1 MKIRPTLTIL
11 SILSLI
17 SCQGII
23 DNLREEEANENYV
36 SPFKGVYKGNYS
48 GDEVGSLTIEVAQ
61 NGYISVTKVSQF
73 STEKSFDWG
82 FQIGFNL
89 DPTSGNIN
97 PDTSGSALKKPQNFR
112 VTMYGIAKRN
122 GQWHG
127 SKINTAN

>member
-17 SCQGII
+17 SCQRII
-23 DNLREEEANENYV
+23 DNNREEEANENYV

-73 STEKSFDWG
+73 GTENSFLSGMVRDDGALQSVTLQSGFTLQGNLKTKSGTWKMGDW
-82 FQIGFNL
+82 IGNW
-89 DPTSGNIN
+89 S
-97 PDTSGSALKKPQNFR
+97 
-112 VTMYGIAKRN
+112 VTK
-122 GQWHG
+122 Q
-127 SKINTAN
+127 

>member
-1 MKIRPTLTIL
+1 MKIRLTLTIL

-23 DNLREEEANENYV
+23 DNLREEDANENYV

-73 STEKSFDWG
+73 STENSFVSGMVRDDGALQSVTLQSGFTLQGNLKTKSGTWKMGDWV
-82 FQIGFNL
+82 
-89 DPTSGNIN
+89 GNW
-97 PDTSGSALKKPQNFR
+97 S
-112 VTMYGIAKRN
+112 VTK
-122 GQWHG
+122 Q
-127 SKINTAN
+127 

>member
-1 MKIRPTLTIL
+1 MKIRLTLTIL

-23 DNLREEEANENYV
+23 DNLREEEANEHYV

-73 STEKSFDWG
+73 STENSFVSGMVRDDGALQSVTLQSGFTLQGNLKTKSGTWKMGDW
-82 FQIGFNL
+82 IGNW
-89 DPTSGNIN
+89 S
-97 PDTSGSALKKPQNFR
+97 
-112 VTMYGIAKRN
+112 VTK
-122 GQWHG
+122 Q
-127 SKINTAN
+127 

>member
-17 SCQGII
+17 SCQRII
-23 DNLREEEANENYV
+23 DNLREEDANENYV

-73 STEKSFDWG
+73 STENSFVSGMVRDDGALQSVTLQSGFTLQGNLKTKSGTWKMGDW
-82 FQIGFNL
+82 IGNW
-89 DPTSGNIN
+89 S
-97 PDTSGSALKKPQNFR
+97 
-112 VTMYGIAKRN
+112 VTK
-122 GQWHG
+122 Q
-127 SKINTAN
+127 

>member
-1 MKIRPTLTIL
+1 MKIRLTLTIL

-23 DNLREEEANENYV
+23 DNLREEDANENYV

-73 STEKSFDWG
+73 STENSFVSGMVRDDGALQSVTLQSGFTLRGNLKTKSGTWKMGDWA
-82 FQIGFNL
+82 
-89 DPTSGNIN
+89 GNW
-97 PDTSGSALKKPQNFR
+97 S
-112 VTMYGIAKRN
+112 VTK
-122 GQWHG
+122 Q
-127 SKINTAN
+127 

>member
-1 MKIRPTLTIL
+1 MKIRLTLTIL

-17 SCQGII
+17 SCQRII

-73 STEKSFDWG
+73 STENSFVSGMVRDDGALQSVTLQSGFTLQGNLKTKSGTWKMGDW
-82 FQIGFNL
+82 IGNW
-89 DPTSGNIN
+89 S
-97 PDTSGSALKKPQNFR
+97 
-112 VTMYGIAKRN
+112 VTK
-122 GQWHG
+122 Q
-127 SKINTAN
+127 

>member
-17 SCQGII
+17 SCQRII

-36 SPFKGVYKGNYS
+36 SPFMGVYKGNYS

-73 STEKSFDWG
+73 STENSFVSGMVRDDGALQSVTLQSGFTLLGNLKTKSGTWKMGDWV
-82 FQIGFNL
+82 
-89 DPTSGNIN
+89 GNW
-97 PDTSGSALKKPQNFR
+97 S
-112 VTMYGIAKRN
+112 VTK
-122 GQWHG
+122 Q
-127 SKINTAN
+127 

>member
-23 DNLREEEANENYV
+23 DNLREEDANENYV

-73 STEKSFDWG
+73 STENSFVSGMVRDDGALQSVTLQSGFTLLGNLKTKSGTWKMGDWV
-82 FQIGFNL
+82 
-89 DPTSGNIN
+89 GNW
-97 PDTSGSALKKPQNFR
+97 S
-112 VTMYGIAKRN
+112 VTK
-122 GQWHG
+122 Q
-127 SKINTAN
+127 

>member
-17 SCQGII
+17 SCQRII
-23 DNLREEEANENYV
+23 DNLREEDANENYV

-73 STEKSFDWG
+73 STENSFVSGMVRDDGALQSVTLQSGFTLQGNLKTKSGTWKMGDWV
-82 FQIGFNL
+82 
-89 DPTSGNIN
+89 GNW
-97 PDTSGSALKKPQNFR
+97 S
-112 VTMYGIAKRN
+112 VTK
-122 GQWHG
+122 Q
-127 SKINTAN
+127 

>member
-1 MKIRPTLTIL
+1 MKIRLTLIIL

-23 DNLREEEANENYV
+23 DNLREEDANENYV

-73 STEKSFDWG
+73 STENSFVSGMVRDDGALQSVTLQSGFTLLGNLKTKSGTWKMGDWV
-82 FQIGFNL
+82 
-89 DPTSGNIN
+89 GNW
-97 PDTSGSALKKPQNFR
+97 S
-112 VTMYGIAKRN
+112 VTK
-122 GQWHG
+122 Q
-127 SKINTAN
+127 

>member
-1 MKIRPTLTIL
+1 MKIRLTLTIL

-23 DNLREEEANENYV
+23 DNLREEDANENYV

-73 STEKSFDWG
+73 STENSFVSGMVRDDGALQSVTLQSGFTLLGNLKTKSGTWKMGDWV
-82 FQIGFNL
+82 
-89 DPTSGNIN
+89 GNW
-97 PDTSGSALKKPQNFR
+97 S
-112 VTMYGIAKRN
+112 VTK
-122 GQWHG
+122 Q
-127 SKINTAN
+127 

>member
-17 SCQGII
+17 SCQRII
-23 DNLREEEANENYV
+23 DNLREEDANENYV

-73 STEKSFDWG
+73 STENSFVSGMVRDDGALQSVTLQSGFTLRGNLKTKSGTWKMGDWV
-82 FQIGFNL
+82 
-89 DPTSGNIN
+89 GNW
-97 PDTSGSALKKPQNFR
+97 S
-112 VTMYGIAKRN
+112 VTK
-122 GQWHG
+122 Q
-127 SKINTAN
+127 

>member
-1 MKIRPTLTIL
+1 MKIRLTLTIL

-73 STEKSFDWG
+73 STENSFVSGMVRDDGALQSVTLQSGFTLQGNLKTKSGTWKMGDW
-82 FQIGFNL
+82 IGNW
-89 DPTSGNIN
+89 S
-97 PDTSGSALKKPQNFR
+97 
-112 VTMYGIAKRN
+112 VTK
-122 GQWHG
+122 Q
-127 SKINTAN
+127 